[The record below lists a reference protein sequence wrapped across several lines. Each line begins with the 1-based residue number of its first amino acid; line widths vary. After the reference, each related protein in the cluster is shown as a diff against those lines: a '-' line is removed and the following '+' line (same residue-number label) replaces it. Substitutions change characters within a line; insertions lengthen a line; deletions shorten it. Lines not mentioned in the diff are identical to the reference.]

1 MFFVISGFV
10 VAGSLLRKQSASA
23 RDMLLDFYSRR
34 VKRLVPAM
42 WCSVFATSV
51 LLATAFPPVYDRL
64 DEYYTAAQWAL
75 LGMANVN
82 FALRGQ
88 GYTDDGPETL
98 ESNPFTH
105 MWSLGVEEQ
114 FYFTFPMILVMAYGT
129 RVVAGSGNRCS
140 HYCSQRPSRLLVCT
154 AALSFVTCF
163 VATYVNQQWAFY
175 MTPSR
180 FWQLMSGAILYH
192 WQDDQA
198 RRQLGDST
206 ATTTVAMSGEGQQ
219 SHPDQGRGAL
229 AWLAVITGEMTV
241 LGLMAVAFTLTPG
254 DHDFPL
260 PWSIFAI
267 GAALGLIALGCPSL
281 VKPQVIPGSSGRIT
295 SPLIPTFIGCA
306 PVAYVGRLSYPLYL
320 AHWPVF
326 VGFKWL
332 GDFDAMTDRC
342 AAIAITVV
350 AALVI
355 YHGVEGCARRWRP
368 RRQWLIFALGFGMIG
383 LLEIALQALK
393 YANMHIST
401 VADVTMLTPPFPPL
415 PGHLSQMTD
424 VSPLSP
430 PQSRPSPPSPCP
442 PRIPTIANVT
452 MLTPS
457 YPPLPGHLSQMTHM
471 SPLSPPQPLPSP
483 PSPCPPRVP
492 RAAPQLPPPPPSPH
506 AARCMCRNSGPF
518 PGHPRSVST
527 LHSPPQ
533 ADVAAP
539 VPCLDEAATSGHTT
553 KYWWR
558 QEPCWNKEYKPNQK
572 NFGPDHFE
580 MQLVVRCLTPN
591 RGPENKRALWL
602 FGDSHAASMLIGF
615 RAAAEAVGMVVVWTG
630 AATCPLGPREV
641 WRRCNDHSVGDKV
654 QQYQENVL
662 MMLQQGLRAGDVVA
676 LVRKES
682 DEQSGPNESNF
693 VAFYQASLL
702 PHIQARG
709 AKLLLLQDSFGMK
722 KGIDLSQCARHL
734 HSSECEY
741 AYSSWSTAPHWTYN
755 LGVKNALAARYPNTV
770 FVYELGPL
778 MCDGRVCNSQVPGTS
793 LRAFDDYN
801 HFTSAAALYHAPYLC
816 AAMDAW

>member
-198 RRQLGDST
+198 RRQLGDRT
-206 ATTTVAMSGEGQQ
+206 ATTTVTMSGEGQQ

-430 PQSRPSPPSPCP
+430 PQSRPPPPSPCP

-452 MLTPS
+452 MLTPPL
-457 YPPLPGHLSQMTHM
+457 PPLPGHLSQMTHM

-483 PSPCPPRVP
+483 PSPSCPPRVT
-492 RAAPQLPPPPPSPH
+492 RAAPQLPPPPQSPP

-533 ADVAAP
+533 VDTAAP
-539 VPCLDEAATSGHTT
+539 VPCLDEAATSRHTSH
-553 KYWWR
+553 WW
-558 QEPCWNKEYKPNQK
+558 QHDPCWQRPNSQS
-572 NFGPDHFE
+572 GPAHFE

-602 FGDSHAASMLIGF
+602 FGDSHAAAISIGL
-615 RAAAEAVGMVVVWTG
+615 RAAVEAVGMVFVWT
-630 AATCPLGPREV
+630 AAGICPLGPREV
-641 WRRCNDHSVGDKV
+641 WNRCMDIHVGDKV
-654 QQYQENVL
+654 RQYQETVL

-676 LVRKES
+676 LVRWEIDLHAPGSSVSES
-682 DEQSGPNESNF
+682 SF

-702 PHIQARG
+702 PQIQARG
-709 AKLLLLQDSFGMK
+709 AKLLLLHDSFGMK
-722 KGIDLSQCARHL
+722 YGFDPGPCARHL

-741 AYSSWSTAPHWTYN
+741 AYNSWSTEPHRTYN

-778 MCDGRVCNSQVPGTS
+778 LCDGRVCNSQVPGTS
-793 LRAFDDYN
+793 LRAYDDY
-801 HFTSAAALYHAPYLC
+801 HHLSSAAALYHAPYLC